1 MKNKITR
8 FLLYFCFSFL
18 AIYLIEHLLLRA
30 RFMQVFNINE
40 HITSDIYFN
49 DLYYSKYDEGNPS
62 EFMKK
67 EKQVILINIHDI
79 KTNER
84 IKYKQLLKKVLS
96 YQPKSIGVDV
106 TFSKTQANDLKE
118 FNNNDQIIFA
128 KGGEND
134 YSFINSGS
142 VDFPKIDHHEQRTI
156 RYYQNSSNS
165 FAAKLVSAANKN
177 HIQKNVGSHGFLLH
191 YNAINNGVSHLIND
205 NHEQNLNY
213 TTDFWYLNSNE
224 VILDSLNLYEDYFKN
239 KIVVI
244 GYLGD
249 RSHFNAQYD
258 IEDKFR
264 IPADTKH
271 FINKE
276 PIMNGAVIHSVA
288 VSNIVNPEF
297 QFSIFHPG
305 LLQFIQIVIC
315 SIFLILLLFYDF
327 GKLLNRILLFLLS
340 IPLLFSVLYLMDQM
354 IFLKLGG
361 TLFALLIIEEMFE
374 ILEPFEHKYLSKY
387 LNHD

>member
-1 MKNKITR
+1 MKKKFIR
-8 FLLYFCFSFL
+8 FFLYLSFSFF
-18 AIYLIEHLLLRA
+18 AIYLFEHLLLQA

-40 HITSDIYFN
+40 QITSDIYFN

-62 EFMKK
+62 EFMQK
-67 EKQVILINIHDI
+67 EKQVILVNIQDI
-79 KTNER
+79 KINER
-84 IKYKQLLKKVLS
+84 YKYQDLLKKILN
-96 YQPKSIGVDV
+96 YQPKSIGVDI
-106 TFSKTQANDLKE
+106 TFSKTQANVLKE
-118 FNNNDQIIFA
+118 FNNNDNIIFA

-134 YSFINSGS
+134 ISFENSGT
-142 VDFPKIDHHEQRTI
+142 VDFPRIDDHEQRTI
-156 RYYQNSSNS
+156 RYYNNSANT
-165 FAAKLVSAANKN
+165 FAAKLVGITKNKQV
-177 HIQKNVGSHGFLLH
+177 QKIGNDHKFLLH
-191 YNAINNGVSHLIND
+191 FNAINNGVSHLTND
-205 NHEQNLNY
+205 NQETNLNY
-213 TTDFWYLNSNE
+213 ATDFWYLNSND
-224 VILDSLNLYEDYFKN
+224 IISDSLNLYLDYFKD
-239 KIVVI
+239 KIVIV

-276 PIMNGAVIHSVA
+276 PIMNGAVIHAVA
-288 VSNIVNPEF
+288 VSNLLSPKF
-297 QFSIFHPG
+297 QFSIIPKE
-305 LLQFIQIVIC
+305 LILTIQLIIC
-315 SIFLILLLFYDF
+315 SVFLTLLLFYDF
-327 GKLLNRILLFLLS
+327 GKLFNRILLFILS
-340 IPLLFSVLYLMDQM
+340 IPLLFSVLYLMDHM